1 MICLKCNEFRVGFV
15 GRLCPVCS
23 DPLVLETNSNRDK
36 LVFGRMREFLSRWQK
51 SGEVSKKTISEIE
64 SALANTN
71 IPQDSNER
79 SYSFGI
85 LTIFIEWI
93 QALLT
98 SFFIGLGAIFE
109 PVLLKPKTSKAYTKI
124 SGKDADASF
133 ENLTEGILVEDNS
146 NLSGLDAISELD
158 EKLLSRKGKYD
169 TRKFKVKQTE
179 PEFEI
184 WSGLR
189 PLFNEYI
196 WWFIGTILILA
207 GSIMGI
213 REAWTVLTGVNR
225 HLMVLIAVIIYQ
237 FLFTALGLFLNKKSV
252 VTGKLLTVISIL
264 LLPVSFS
271 VVSDVFLASNSL
283 GIIALIISSILSM
296 GILSF
301 IAKQF
306 QISIVGGVLAILPS
320 LVLQAIIPKFTESLY
335 PGILIF
341 LPLCIVSYCGRNF
354 TLYKEGSKGIFLIS
368 IYGALSV
375 LAVFLNQ
382 SFVLNSSFEL
392 GSMPLVI
399 LFIWIL
405 GMSSIFAISFGSF
418 GIKKE
423 TSRVYIILEIFFL
436 AVTLVIA
443 SVSGLFLFTTQT
455 WEMNIGIIR
464 IVYSLIPIG
473 VTILFFNTI
482 NRHDMSFHLFMILSI
497 ASSYLFLK
505 EILPSTYWPI
515 SLASFIPISSM
526 LYYKDKTLPLRVSRY
541 VWGVSSGIFTCAV
554 LFFLSSLLRFNSGSI
569 LEVLKDLVFFNQVCP
584 IIVGGFYFA
593 FVSHRVAGYERSA
606 IHLPASIGIFTFIFG
621 ILLFSLP
628 FVDFI
633 SRVCISLGIVSAL
646 YHFASIHFER
656 KRADRDDSNFQP
668 MDDISLAGGIL
679 SLLTLFFVSSSA
691 GNIENV
697 FFVLTGIILITRSFR
712 DNSSF
717 SSFIGAVLI
726 SVSIFRLQINSYS
739 TASTAINLIA
749 SSIIALAASLLC
761 IFFPNLTPVEIKSR
775 KVFWVIRLPFA
786 AQGPVLIR
794 NALSATAIIYIVY
807 SFTLILFWLGIPDQP
822 ERNLVIVS
830 GIILAIIFLLGFF
843 TRALNSFYLRGSVVS
858 LSLIFIFIGLA
869 AVANRIGRPL
879 SPIVVGQNLSL
890 GIIALWIF
898 SRILFWKGQSLAN
911 WLDNSNQG
919 RFYSFV
925 PLIAMTLLGFV
936 LFIDAWLLQPV
947 NIYRFL
953 YITPPTFFIGAS
965 LAAFFL
971 SRSLGSFLSLQV
983 SFGLI
988 LVSFSLIFSQQ
999 SILGIQLT
1007 PLILPG
1013 SQWVPTETVSLT
1025 RNGDWTNP
1033 FLFLP
1038 ESIGVANVIIHA
1050 ATGIAVGGFSFAL
1063 LSLIIPLTSFGLL
1076 LRKIIFRIEDY
1087 YPLQSLMVIWTLI
1100 STIILSLIAFQYA
1113 FIQPAVIAIGYS
1125 ALLLLSPFSKIG
1137 NVSIALSG
1145 ILLIHGLAHGGDI
1158 YPIWVGPLFGL
1169 VGLIMVIS
1177 IFPVS
1182 KFSKKPYSR
1191 ILESSHAGSFIY
1203 SFLGII
1209 YAFATF
1215 SQSRFDNAVPGLL
1228 SGFMNGIAGIWM
1240 ESLALAIT
1248 LLYISISLFI
1258 GSFQWSKTL
1267 TVIAAIG
1274 SYLLLGF
1281 SGISSF
1287 PVLCRYGICSAD
1299 NNNLSLILMIP
1310 YFSLILACVAGMAR
1324 AGFFL
1329 SKNAREDFSIG
1340 SGIGSD
1346 LLIILSG
1353 ILLGL
1358 FLRLGV
1364 NSNLPYN
1371 EYALVISI
1379 LVIILISLYTAF
1391 KEKKPRHL
1399 YFAQIAIAS
1408 LYLAL
1413 KPSFPNIL
1421 TPEVDAISA
1430 LLFGFVLVG
1439 ITTIS
1444 RRVGIPPIEES
1455 TRRFAAFMPVVAA
1468 IALPTET
1475 TYQNAGMA
1483 TFSSILYAALSIT
1496 SSNRL
1501 YAVLAAVTGNLAIF
1515 TAIKA
1520 SNMQGIE
1527 VYLAPMGLF
1536 TLFLGHIFK
1545 SNLNM
1550 QIIKIIRILGG
1561 LLLYLPA
1568 GINISFEIGQ
1578 AADSM
1583 YSVYFGVICLIGIL
1597 AGMLF
1602 QIRSYLFLGLTFFTL
1617 NLVVNLLQTG
1627 LRDQRMGFILL
1638 SLTGLFIIASLVYYS
1653 IRKDKILGFVERT
1666 RKDLSRW
1673 E

>member
-51 SGEVSKKTISEIE
+51 SGEVSKKAISEIE
-64 SALANTN
+64 TALANTN

-79 SYSFGI
+79 IYSFGI

-93 QALLT
+93 QSVLT

-109 PVLLKPKTSKAYTKI
+109 PILRKPKSSRAYTKI

-169 TRKFKVKQTE
+169 ISKFKVKHTE

-225 HLMVLIAVIIYQ
+225 HLMVLIAVIIYE
-237 FLFTALGLFLNKKSV
+237 FLFTALGLFLNTKSV

-271 VVSDVFLASNSL
+271 VVSDVFLESNSL
-283 GIIALIISSILSM
+283 GIIALIISTILSS

-320 LVLQAIIPKFTESLY
+320 LVLLSIIPKFTESLY

-341 LPLCIVSYCGRNF
+341 LPLFIVSYCGRNF

-392 GSMPLVI
+392 GSLPLVI

-423 TSRVYIILEIFFL
+423 TSRIYIILEIFFL

-455 WEMNIGIIR
+455 WEMNLNFVR
-464 IVYSLIPIG
+464 IAYSLIPIG
-473 VTILFFNTI
+473 VTILFFNAI
-482 NRHDMSFHLFMILSI
+482 NRHEMSFHLFMFLSI
-497 ASSYLFLK
+497 ASSYLFIK
-505 EILPSTYWPI
+505 EILPSTFWSI
-515 SLASFIPISSM
+515 ALAPFIPISSM
-526 LYYKDKTLPLRVSRY
+526 LYYKDKTLSMRVSSY
-541 VWGVSSGIFTCAV
+541 VWGISSGIFSCAV
-554 LFFLSSLLRFNSGSI
+554 LFFLSSLLRLNSGSI
-569 LEVLKDLVFFNQVCP
+569 LEVLKDPVFFNQVCP
-584 IIVGGFYFA
+584 ILAGGFYFA
-593 FVSHRVAGYERSA
+593 FVTHRFAGYERSA
-606 IHLPASIGIFTFIFG
+606 IHLLASIGSFTFIFG
-621 ILLFSLP
+621 ILLLSLP
-628 FVDFI
+628 FADFI
-633 SRVCISLGIVSAL
+633 SRICISLGIVSAL
-646 YHFASIHFER
+646 YHFASIYFER
-656 KRADRDDSNFQP
+656 KRGDGDNSNLQP

-691 GNIENV
+691 GNMENA
-697 FFVLTGIILITRSFR
+697 FFVLTGIILITRSYR

-717 SSFIGAVLI
+717 SGFIGTFLI
-726 SVSIFRLQINSYS
+726 SISMFRLQINSYPA
-739 TASTAINLIA
+739 ASTAINLIA
-749 SSIIALAASLLC
+749 SSIIALAASILC
-761 IFFPNLTPVEIKSR
+761 ILFPNLTPAEIKSR
-775 KVFWVIRLPFA
+775 KAFWVIRLPFA

-807 SFTLILFWLGIPDQP
+807 SFTLILFWFGIPDQP

-830 GIILAIIFLLGFF
+830 GILLAIIFLLGFF

-898 SRILFWKGQSLAN
+898 SRILFWKGKSLAI

-919 RFYSFV
+919 RFYYFV

-936 LFIDAWLLQPV
+936 LFIDVWLLQPV

-971 SRSLGSFLSLQV
+971 SRSLGSIPSLQV

-999 SILGIQLT
+999 SFLGIRLT

-1013 SQWVPTETVSLT
+1013 SQWVPTETVNLT

-1038 ESIGVANVIIHA
+1038 ESISAANLIIRS

-1063 LSLIIPLTSFGLL
+1063 LSVIIPLASFGLL

-1087 YPLQSLMVIWTLI
+1087 YPLQSLMGIWTLI

-1125 ALLLLSPFSKIG
+1125 ALLLLSPFPKIG

-1145 ILLIHGLAHGGDI
+1145 ILLIHGFAHVEDI

-1209 YAFATF
+1209 YAFAAF
-1215 SQSRFDNAVPGLL
+1215 SPSRFDNAVPGLL
-1228 SGFMNGIAGIWM
+1228 WGFVNGISGVWM
-1240 ESLALAIT
+1240 QSLSLAIT
-1248 LLYISISLFI
+1248 LLFISISLFI
-1258 GSFQWSKTL
+1258 GSFQWTKTL

-1287 PVLCRYGICSAD
+1287 PVLCRYGICNAD
-1299 NNNLSLILMIP
+1299 NSILSLLFMIP
-1310 YFSLILACVAGMAR
+1310 YFSLIFACVAVLAR
-1324 AGFFL
+1324 AGSFL
-1329 SKNAREDFSIG
+1329 FKNAREDFSIG

-1358 FLRLGV
+1358 FIRLGV

-1391 KEKKPRHL
+1391 KEKKPRHI

-1455 TRRFAAFMPVVAA
+1455 TRRFAALMPVVAA

-1475 TYQNAGMA
+1475 SYQNAGMA
-1483 TFSSILYAALSIT
+1483 TFSSVLYAALSIT

-1520 SNMQGIE
+1520 YNMQGIE
-1527 VYLAPMGLF
+1527 IYLAPIGLF

-1583 YSVYFGVICLIGIL
+1583 YSVYFGVICLIGVL

-1602 QIRSYLFLGLTFFTL
+1602 QIRSYLFLGLIFFTL
-1617 NLVVNLLQTG
+1617 NLAVNLLQTG

-1638 SLTGLFIIASLVYYS
+1638 SLTGLLIIGSLVYYS

-1666 RKDLSRW
+1666 RKDLSKW